1 MSKQYGS
8 IYENCSICNKR
19 CDTIPVTQ
27 LRVLNED
34 YEIDDFERFPNKK
47 NPNPINIGEKYIF

>member
-1 MSKQYGS
+1 
-8 IYENCSICNKR
+8 
-19 CDTIPVTQ
+19 VTQ